1 LGDERQGL
9 GLILGFFETAAK
21 GRSISTHRKNEITFS
36 QGDTAEAVFYIK
48 KGKVKVTV
56 VSKKVSRDGAVWR
69 RSVPRSRLSYFMKSF
84 AN

>member
-9 GLILGFFETAAK
+9 GSILGVFETAAK
-21 GRSISTHRKNEITFS
+21 GRSISTHRKNEIS

-48 KGKVKVTV
+48 KAKVKVTV
-56 VSKKVSRDGAVWR
+56 VSKNVSRDGAVWR